1 MSDLSDIQHGH
12 VISVS
17 SLQHS
22 GIDSLSRQVH
32 AANLLAWRRRW
43 NNQITLSLLL
53 GGFLCLAALMPLRT
67 AVEIGPD
74 EGFELA
80 KATLCLHGY
89 KLYSQVWNDQP
100 PLHTFLITQALRHVS
115 LSVLVP
121 RLITVCFAACLLGSV
136 FQIARR
142 VHGLAVAVL
151 TAGLLIASPG
161 FLTLSSSCMLEV
173 PGLAPATAALWML
186 LLPNR
191 SGWRRPEIAAG
202 ILFGVAFEIKLIGVT
217 LLPLAVLIIWLENG
231 QELDARRRTI
241 LSAMILAAVIVATT
255 IIIDLFSS
263 GGEYLAHFQQSW
275 SSHFAKTQTSEYGSP
290 GDYPFA
296 WVVLLKNW
304 DATIPAL
311 LGIAVCA
318 FEMRQR
324 PLAVL
329 PLAWL
334 ALNLTIFGL
343 HKPWWNY
350 YYVHTVIPLC
360 WCAAIGLEA
369 VIRECASRQ
378 RAPLWAL
385 FVLIAGC
392 VLSWMGGR
400 VYLQIKTAGASPR
413 IASSL
418 VFTQINRF
426 KPYTKF
432 FYACDP
438 IYSFYAG
445 ITMPPDLAILPRK
458 RLWSGNMTNA
468 RIAAEMS
475 EIQPGLVL
483 LPNDSGPVPFQAL
496 IRAQYNLVYEDQ
508 HHRLY
513 VHRSIPRNVGHH

>member
-1 MSDLSDIQHGH
+1 MNALSTQPPPCGTG
-12 VISVS
+12 
-17 SLQHS
+17 Q
-22 GIDSLSRQVH
+22 R
-32 AANLLAWRRRW
+32 AAGFLAWCRRW
-43 NNQITLSLLL
+43 NVQIALSMLL
-53 GGFLCLAALMPLRT
+53 GGFFFLATLMPLRT

-89 KLYSQVWNDQP
+89 NLYSQAWNDQP
-100 PLHTFLITQALRHVS
+100 PLHTFLVTQALRHVS
-115 LSVLVP
+115 SSVLVP
-121 RLITVCFAACLLGSV
+121 RLITVCFAAFLLASV

-142 VHGLAVAVL
+142 VNGLAVAAL
-151 TAGLLIASPG
+151 AAGLLMASPG
-161 FLTLSSSCMLEV
+161 FLTLSSSCMLEI
-173 PGLAPATAALWML
+173 PALAPATAALWML

-202 ILFGVAFEIKLIGVT
+202 ILFGAAFEIKLIGLT
-217 LLPLAVLIIWLENG
+217 LLPLAAVIIWLENR
-231 QELDARRRTI
+231 QEPDAGRRFI
-241 LSAMILAAVIVATT
+241 LSTLILAAVIVVAT
-255 IIIDLFSS
+255 IITDLFSS
-263 GGEYLAHFQQSW
+263 GGGYLAHFQQSW

-290 GDYPFA
+290 ADYPFA

-311 LGIAVCA
+311 LGLVVCA
-318 FEMRQR
+318 FGIRQR
-324 PLAVL
+324 LMALL
-329 PLAWL
+329 PVAWL
-334 ALNLTIFGL
+334 ALNLTVFGL

-350 YYVHTVIPLC
+350 YYVHTAIPLC

-369 VIRECASRQ
+369 VIRKCVARR
-378 RAPLWAL
+378 RAPLWAV
-385 FVLIAGC
+385 FALIAGC

-400 VYLQIKTAGASPR
+400 IYLQIKTARASPR

-426 KPYTKF
+426 KPHAKF

-445 ITMPPDLAILPRK
+445 IPMPPDLAVLVRK

-468 RIAAEMS
+468 KIAAEMS
-475 EIQPGLVL
+475 EIQPEMVL
-483 LPNDSGPVPFQAL
+483 LPNDSRPVPFQAL

-508 HHRLY
+508 RHRLY
-513 VHRSIPRNVGHH
+513 VHKSIPRNTQHH